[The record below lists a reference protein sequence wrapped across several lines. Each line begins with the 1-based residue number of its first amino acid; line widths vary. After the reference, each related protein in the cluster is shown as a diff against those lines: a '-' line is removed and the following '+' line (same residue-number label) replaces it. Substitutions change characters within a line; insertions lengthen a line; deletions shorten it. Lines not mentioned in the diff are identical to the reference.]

1 MNLKLIPACLLASAL
16 LMPAIGYTDDHGRD
30 KDGEAMTFI
39 KDSAITAKVKAKL
52 AADDTTSALAIN
64 VDTDKDGV
72 VWLSGN
78 VKSKAE
84 ADQAESIAKA
94 TEGVRSV
101 KNNLKVKAA
110 K

>member
-1 MNLKLIPACLLASAL
+1 MKFNILPACLLATAL
-16 LMPAIGYTDDHGRD
+16 LFPAVGYSDNDRSD
-30 KDGEAMTFI
+30 PSDSKAMTFV

-52 AADDTTSALAIN
+52 AADTTTSAMSIN

-78 VKSKAE
+78 AKTQAE
-84 ADQAESIAKA
+84 ADKAESIAKA

-101 KNNLKVKAA
+101 KNNIKVKAQ
-110 K
+110 